1 MLEPRVSV
9 VLPLF
14 GDHRATQVLPRVCRA
29 WLAQD
34 VPCEIVI
41 GVGPDTEVPDLPD
54 DRIRLVFADQ
64 GPSAAGPL
72 RNLAAAAARGSTF
85 YLGDADIVPLGTDY
99 LTRALELG
107 RDRVVIQ
114 PWLYRLVDRSG
125 TRDDLVLENPRF
137 GRVCHVD
144 AGPDGRLQPVGP
156 ERFLWQGRDCMIV
169 EPPPG
174 VGWNVR
180 EGSPWFP
187 PPYHW
192 GGFLVERKLFDDV
205 GGYCTIYSGWGCE
218 DDDLIAKL
226 EGRIEVMRAWRAAR
240 GLACLHFEHSRT
252 HTVTLPANQE
262 ILARRLDRGVDAMIA
277 EDR

>member
-125 TRDDLVLENPRF
+125 TRDDLVLENPVSAASATSTRAPMAACNPSD
-137 GRVCHVD
+137 RS
-144 AGPDGRLQPVGP
+144 
-156 ERFLWQGRDCMIV
+156 
-169 EPPPG
+169 
-174 VGWNVR
+174 
-180 EGSPWFP
+180 GSC
-187 PPYHW
+187 
-192 GGFLVERKLFDDV
+192 G
-205 GGYCTIYSGWGCE
+205 
-218 DDDLIAKL
+218 
-226 EGRIEVMRAWRAAR
+226 RAAT
-240 GLACLHFEHSRT
+240 A
-252 HTVTLPANQE
+252 
-262 ILARRLDRGVDAMIA
+262 
-277 EDR
+277 